1 MSGSLKDGVYRL
13 QSAARPTQYATYFEG
28 EIVGNNGRERPI
40 DFWLVK
46 FHDENSTV
54 TFEFIRDGVESPRKY
69 ISYNGKSLVLSEN
82 EFYFS
87 YQPSPRAENLKAI
100 GVSTAGGV
108 WTLLSWDN
116 DVPVIIRENH
126 DATEELWVFE
136 FAPVE

>member
-40 DFWLVK
+40 DFVRSILETNTYGLKLTINASLQWLVK

-54 TFEFIRDGVESPRKY
+54 TFEFIRDGVESPKKY
-69 ISYNGKSLVLSEN
+69 ISYNVSGLSSYHNSYLMLLARSKGKSLVLSEN

-87 YQPSPRAENLKAI
+87 YQPSPRAENLKA
-100 GVSTAGGV
+100 
-108 WTLLSWDN
+108 
-116 DVPVIIRENH
+116 
-126 DATEELWVFE
+126 
-136 FAPVE
+136 